1 LATIAS
7 TSVWG
12 EVGAKVWV
20 GGGVADCGSGVGSPV
35 DCHKDGRSPAG
46 GGVGPPLPY
55 MLAMDSL
62 ALVANWANFCESGTR
77 T

>member
-1 LATIAS
+1 
-7 TSVWG
+7 
-12 EVGAKVWV
+12 
-20 GGGVADCGSGVGSPV
+20 VADCGSGVGSPV